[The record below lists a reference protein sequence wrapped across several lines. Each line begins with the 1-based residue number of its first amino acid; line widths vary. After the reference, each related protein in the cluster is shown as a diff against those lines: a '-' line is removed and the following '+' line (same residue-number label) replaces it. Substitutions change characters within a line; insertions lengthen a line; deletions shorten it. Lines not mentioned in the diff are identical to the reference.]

1 LKLIALGSGG
11 AITDFIFV
19 HGGLHDGWCWHLVR
33 EELERRGH
41 RTWAPDLPVDD
52 PGAGAS
58 QYADVVCEAGEESGR
73 DVIVVGHSLGGLT
86 IPVVAQRRPVGRLV
100 FLAASVPDP
109 GRSYADVVASGPTRP
124 GPSRTFDDKGYLSF
138 PPSVAASIFYHDC
151 PPDVVV
157 EALEHLRPQASRPI
171 VETTPLEAWPDV
183 PANYIACREDRLM
196 SRAYAMAVVRDR
208 LGTEIVEMDGGHSPF
223 LARPGDLVRLLL
235 ELRRNDR
242 EVV

>member
-1 LKLIALGSGG
+1 M
-11 AITDFIFV
+11 TDFIFV

-41 RTWAPDLPVDD
+41 RTWAPDLPIDD

-58 QYADVVCEAGEESGR
+58 RYADVVCEAGEGAGP
-73 DVIVVGHSLGGLT
+73 DVMVVGHSLGGLT

-100 FLAASVPDP
+100 FLAAAVPDP
-109 GRSYADVVASGPTRP
+109 GRSYGDQVASRPTGPGPTI
-124 GPSRTFDDKGYLSF
+124 TFDDKGYLSF

-157 EALEHLRPQASRPI
+157 EALEHLRPQASLPI

-183 PANYIACREDRLM
+183 PADYIAGREDRTVPM
-196 SRAYAMAVVRDR
+196 AYAMAVAQDR
-208 LGTEIVEMDGGHSPF
+208 LGTEIVWMNGGHSPF
-223 LARPGDLVRLLL
+223 LARPDDLVQLLL
-235 ELRRNDR
+235 ELRHHDR
-242 EVV
+242 RVV